1 MVLGCARRE
10 HLRVGALG
18 LTRGRP
24 SSRGQF
30 ARDAPDEAGYRGPVA
45 LTDEQAWTLTSA
57 GLVALADGVLKGG
70 EASRILALVGAQL
83 GGEEQDLW
91 IDRLSDAQALW
102 DHARGLPRPAR
113 ERAPEILHAAWSI
126 ALVDGEGS
134 AEEVEV
140 LGRLGE
146 LLGVDREQLTTW
158 RKSWTV
164 DAGELAQYVAAF
176 AAMMLHRRAD
186 AAREP
191 MQPVDDEGRAEFSA
205 LLARLPLSEPRR
217 NRAMRLL
224 DQEPTIDELGSALLF
239 TEPARRG
246 QALEEIARLIRG
258 SNHAAVG
265 RQLFLALA
273 ARMAV
278 PDDVARV
285 ILG

>member
-1 MVLGCARRE
+1 M
-10 HLRVGALG
+10 
-18 LTRGRP
+18 
-24 SSRGQF
+24 
-30 ARDAPDEAGYRGPVA
+30 A

-70 EASRILALVGAQL
+70 EASRILALVDAQL
-83 GGEEQDLW
+83 AGEEQDLW
-91 IDRLSDAQALW
+91 IDRLSDARALW
-102 DHARGLPRPAR
+102 DHAHGLPRPSP
-113 ERAPEILHAAWSI
+113 ERAPQILHAAWSI

-134 AEEVEV
+134 AEEIEV
-140 LGRLGE
+140 LGRLGD
-146 LLGVDREQLTTW
+146 LFAVDREQLTTW
-158 RKSWTV
+158 RKGWTLE
-164 DAGELAQYVAAF
+164 AGELAQYVAAF

-191 MQPVDDEGRAEFSA
+191 MQPIDADGRAEFSA

-217 NRAMRLL
+217 TRALRLL
-224 DQEPTIDELGSALLF
+224 DQAPTLEELAGALQLAEPT
-239 TEPARRG
+239 RRG
-246 QALEEIARLIRG
+246 RALEEIARLVRG
-258 SNHAAVG
+258 SNHVAVG